1 MLVCLKTFELNI
13 TSLITQSS
21 SAAAAQLST
30 LPTAPANSP
39 TESSASSA
47 KLIMASTLDSA
58 SPQAPPP
65 GLTIQCTARSTVLS
79 LSESE
84 SPSQSSPQ
92 YRMFSPDSTG
102 ARASGNASSTGS
114 LSALAQSHGYAS
126 STAVD
131 IMANS
136 PFFAGAPGFRF
147 QESPVSGGGTLM
159 SQTFLNCRNVFG
171 QHSLGAATPSPTSA
185 SYPSLPCSSPS
196 LILPPISSHH
206 GSWSNSTNP
215 FPHVSISSLAAAT
228 LYTSVLESPSRSLRS
243 PTPAI
248 ELLHGGSGS
257 AVKRSAIGTRIACV
271 CIYVCIYSYEFQFQR
286 ATHRLH

>member
-1 MLVCLKTFELNI
+1 MV
-13 TSLITQSS
+13 
-21 SAAAAQLST
+21 
-30 LPTAPANSP
+30 
-39 TESSASSA
+39 
-47 KLIMASTLDSA
+47 ASTLDSA

-65 GLTIQCTARSTVLS
+65 GLMIQCIARSTALS
-79 LSESE
+79 LSELE
-84 SPSQSSPQ
+84 SHPQSSPQ

-102 ARASGNASSTGS
+102 ARASGNASSS
-114 LSALAQSHGYAS
+114 LSALAQSHGHAS
-126 STAVD
+126 SAAVD

-159 SQTFLNCRNVFG
+159 SQTFLNGRNVFG

-196 LILPPISSHH
+196 LISPSMSSQH
-206 GSWSNSTNP
+206 GSWSISSNP

-228 LYTSVLESPSRSLRS
+228 LYTSVLESPSRSLTS

-257 AVKRSAIGTRIACV
+257 AVKRSAIGTRIA
-271 CIYVCIYSYEFQFQR
+271 YVCIYKYEFQFHR
-286 ATHRLH
+286 ATH